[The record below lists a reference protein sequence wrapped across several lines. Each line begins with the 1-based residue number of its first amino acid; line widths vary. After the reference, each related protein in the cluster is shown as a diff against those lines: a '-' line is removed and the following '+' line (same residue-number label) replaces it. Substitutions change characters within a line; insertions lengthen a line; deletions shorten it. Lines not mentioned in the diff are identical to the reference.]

1 MSTGVERTV
10 AVVASA
16 ERASCLWKRAVLG
29 QLEADPDHGEIYAL
43 AGELVATL
51 RALETLTGVLARQVA
66 GYGRGR
72 VLRDDEGLAPGAR
85 LADAVV
91 LLGWTSKSLSQA
103 EDGAN
108 RFWSAIG
115 HIAVEDGAR

>member
-1 MSTGVERTV
+1 MSTGLERTV
-10 AVVASA
+10 DVVATA
-16 ERASCLWKRAVLG
+16 ERATALWRLAVLG
-29 QLEADPDHGEIYAL
+29 QQEAAPNHGEFYAV

-51 RALETLTGVLARQVA
+51 RALEALTAVLARQVA

-72 VLRDDEGLAPGAR
+72 VLRDDEGLPPGVR

-91 LLGWTSKSLSQA
+91 LLGYARQSLGQV
-103 EDGAN
+103 EDAAN
-108 RFWSAIG
+108 EFWSAIG